1 MPSLTLNR
9 SSSLVPV
16 EEGVGGGGGCSSVS
30 RDEAG
35 SAAGKQKSS
44 VRDSLP
50 MATPIRVLERSS
62 PDLLVS
68 STLSVLSF
76 ASSTPSSSNSAMS
89 ASCSASPLLRCCCC
103 SSPPIPESASP
114 FSSVIRILGTT
125 IPPPPELCLLIPLVL
140 AAPTN
145 GSNRPEGDVC
155 S

>member
-89 ASCSASPLLRCCCC
+89 ASCSASPTLRCC

-125 IPPPPELCLLIPLVL
+125 TPPPPPELCLLIPLAF